1 MHCLTDFKNFALAEL
16 DLFKPLTVLLGRNGS
31 GKTNLIEGVELLATL
46 ACGAPFN
53 EITDVDRGG
62 RFEVRGGLRSC
73 IRFGREK
80 LGLRFNKAL
89 VRFDGKSRPVDY
101 FIEIAPRGRN
111 DVQLSAE
118 RLQIGD
124 RVLFDAMNSGG
135 ELMEVRYDNFSR
147 GRNPTCQVSA
157 SHSVLSRYE
166 EIVRNSQANSLG
178 LRASTGTVQFVRG
191 YLRNSYIFDPQ
202 PKAMREYARAESNPQ
217 LLRGGANL
225 SAVLF
230 ALSEGDEERQAALQR
245 ITEVVRQIPE
255 EPFIKIGF
263 ADTSLGDVM
272 AGFVADEGKETS
284 GGKLID
290 ARLLSDGTLRMLAI
304 VTALETVPDSSRIVI
319 EEFDNG
325 LHPSRAK
332 LLVRTLSETAS
343 RRKLNVLVTTHNPA
357 FMDALEQSQMDSVL
371 ICHGDEP
378 GKGSQVTR
386 LGDMDI
392 AGTIGLRG
400 GLGDFVTPRCTRRAS
415 CSGFCGKSLQGNAE
429 MDRVAVLSGAAILDT
444 SWLLELYRVP
454 GYFKE
459 SRTLP
464 VRTETTELI
473 GAKCELFVTVPV
485 LFEVASHIT
494 HVRDGSRRRTLGER
508 LRDDVT
514 SSIHRESP
522 WTIHHRR
529 AEYSVPV

>member
-1 MHCLTDFKNFALAEL
+1 MHCLTDFKNFARAEL

-46 ACGAPFN
+46 ARGVPFN
-53 EITDVDRGG
+53 EISDVDRGG
-62 RFEVRGGLRSC
+62 IFEVRGGLRSC
-73 IRFGREK
+73 IRFGRKK
-80 LGLRFNKAL
+80 LGLRFNKAI
-89 VRFDGKSRPVDY
+89 VRFDGKKHPVDY

-118 RLQIGD
+118 RLQIGG
-124 RVLFDAMNSGG
+124 RTLFDAMNSGA

-147 GRNPTCQVSA
+147 GRNPNCQVSA
-157 SHSVLSRYE
+157 SRSVLSRYE
-166 EIVRNSQANSLG
+166 EIIRNSQANSPK
-178 LRASTGTVQFVRG
+178 LRASTGTVESVRG
-191 YLRNSYIFDPQ
+191 YLKNSYIFDPQ

-304 VTALETVPDSSRIVI
+304 VTALETVPESSRIVI

-332 LLVRTLSETAS
+332 LLVQTLSETAS

-357 FMDALEQSQMDSVL
+357 FMDALDESQMDSVL
-371 ICHGDEP
+371 ICHGDES

-400 GLGDFVTPRCTRRAS
+400 GLGDFVTRGALEEHLAPDFVENRSRETR
-415 CSGFCGKSLQGNAE
+415 KWLESL
-429 MDRVAVLSGAAILDT
+429 
-444 SWLLELYRVP
+444 
-454 GYFKE
+454 
-459 SRTLP
+459 
-464 VRTETTELI
+464 
-473 GAKCELFVTVPV
+473 C
-485 LFEVASHIT
+485 
-494 HVRDGSRRRTLGER
+494 
-508 LRDDVT
+508 
-514 SSIHRESP
+514 
-522 WTIHHRR
+522 
-529 AEYSVPV
+529 